1 MTLAGDA
8 MTDELTIKLGLRI
21 RALRTRAG
29 LSQAAL
35 AEKAGLSTDAVSR
48 IERGRRSPHLGTLAA
63 LATGL
68 EVPLAVLVDLDD
80 ALGDRVPL
88 DGDLAAV
95 VELLRDQPAEVRV
108 QALKLV
114 EVLVGAE

>member
-1 MTLAGDA
+1 VTLAGDA
-8 MTDELTIKLGLRI
+8 MTDELTKKLGTRI

-35 AEKAGLSTDAVSR
+35 AEQAGLSVDAVSR

-80 ALGDRVPL
+80 ALGNRVPL
-88 DGDLAAV
+88 EGDLAV
-95 VELLRDQPAEVRV
+95 VVDLLRDQSAAVRV
-108 QALKLV
+108 QALRLV
-114 EVLVGAE
+114 EVLVDKP

>member
-8 MTDELTIKLGLRI
+8 MTDELTNRLGARI
-21 RALRTRAG
+21 RDLRTRAE

-35 AEKAGLSTDAVSR
+35 AEQAGLSTDAVSR

-68 EVPLAVLVDLDD
+68 QVPLAVLVDLDD
-80 ALGDRVPL
+80 ALGDRAPL

-95 VELLRDQPAEVRV
+95 VELLRDQPAEVRG
-108 QALKLV
+108 QALAVIKALM
-114 EVLVGAE
+114 GAE

>member
-1 MTLAGDA
+1 MGDN
-8 MTDELTIKLGLRI
+8 LTIELGLRV
-21 RALRTRAG
+21 RKLRTRAG

-35 AEKAGLSTDAVSR
+35 AERAGLSVDAVSR
-48 IERGRRSPHLGTLAA
+48 IERGRRSPHLGTLNA
-63 LATGL
+63 LAAGL
-68 EVPLAVLVDLDD
+68 KVPLAVLVDLDD

-108 QALKLV
+108 QALAVIKA
-114 EVLVGAE
+114 LVGKA